1 MKLPSLSPA
10 VLGLAFVIALPAAS
24 LAQST
29 TTYTGEAVVASVKAL
44 GIVNVSLEDTGPLP
58 SAGGARSVELAHA
71 DVAPLLDVHLL
82 SASTNGANDRT
93 NSAASVA
100 TVTLNVAGIYITAS
114 VLSSNATAVCQ
125 AGGASASG
133 SSTIAALTVNGRSI
147 TITGRPNQTIPLI
160 VGSLVINEQIS
171 SVTTSPGLSIADIVV
186 NALHLKVDLVADV
199 TISSAHAG
207 MTCAG
212 VPATFSVSSEAG
224 VELVWTAV
232 VPGSAGNNLTLEYI
246 EPNAANS
253 PLSIAVVDGVHIQVT
268 LATDSF
274 GTPSSTGGQIA
285 ALANSTPAVTA
296 LATVTVIQGG
306 FLEGPFGQQSFEG
319 GQ

>member
-1 MKLPSLSPA
+1 
-10 VLGLAFVIALPAAS
+10 
-24 LAQST
+24 
-29 TTYTGEAVVASVKAL
+29 
-44 GIVNVSLEDTGPLP
+44 
-58 SAGGARSVELAHA
+58 
-71 DVAPLLDVHLL
+71 
-82 SASTNGANDRT
+82 
-93 NSAASVA
+93 
-100 TVTLNVAGIYITAS
+100 
-114 VLSSNATAVCQ
+114 
-125 AGGASASG
+125 
-133 SSTIAALTVNGRSI
+133 
-147 TITGRPNQTIPLI
+147 
-160 VGSLVINEQIS
+160 
-171 SVTTSPGLSIADIVV
+171 
-186 NALHLKVDLVADV
+186 
-199 TISSAHAG
+199 